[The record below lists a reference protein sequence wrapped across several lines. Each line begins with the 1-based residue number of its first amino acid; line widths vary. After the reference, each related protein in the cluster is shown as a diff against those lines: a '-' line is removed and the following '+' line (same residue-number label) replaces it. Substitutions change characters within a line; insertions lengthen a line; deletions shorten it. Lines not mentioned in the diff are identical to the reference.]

1 MAGKGFYKKLPDC
14 FGDLET
20 VFPKGEDNLRTSPD
34 KCLKCSF
41 KTLCLRLAMK
51 DMGGIKVRE
60 ELVDRAFD
68 SGVIGFLER
77 WSKKKSFAVNLKKR
91 KMVQS
96 KKSRKRR

>member
-14 FGDLET
+14 FGNLEI

-41 KTLCLRLAMK
+41 KTQCLRSAIK
-51 DMGGIKVRE
+51 GMGGIKVQE
-60 ELVDRAFD
+60 ELVDRAYG

-77 WSKKKSFAVNLKKR
+77 WSKKKELCRKLKE
-91 KMVQS
+91 
-96 KKSRKRR
+96 KKDD